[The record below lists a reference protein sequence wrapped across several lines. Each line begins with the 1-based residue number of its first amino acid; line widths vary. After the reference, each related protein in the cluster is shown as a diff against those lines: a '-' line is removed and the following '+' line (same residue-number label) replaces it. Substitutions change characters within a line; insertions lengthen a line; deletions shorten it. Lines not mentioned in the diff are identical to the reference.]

1 MGPQRCGGGRGAG
14 VVTLFPMWL
23 APNLITLLGTGGLV
37 VGYMVSAYY
46 LPEFQ
51 GAAPDLPAL
60 DSLGLKQVLQLQ
72 RSHCPLWS
80 DRKSAHVSGF
90 DCV

>member
-1 MGPQRCGGGRGAG
+1 M
-14 VVTLFPMWL
+14 VTLFPLWL

-51 GAAPDLPAL
+51 GAPPARKPAL
-60 DSLGLKQVLQLQ
+60 VLPPFPPASSLRQHSGASCCPQSSDSLVYLLPTSVCQPPFFA
-72 RSHCPLWS
+72 S
-80 DRKSAHVSGF
+80 
-90 DCV
+90 